1 METANLTIEL
11 DYQLGSKSI
20 YNLREIFCRI
30 ISFYFYKKVVYCKTS
45 RTYDE
50 IAEKWLYSFSS
61 YNQDGIIRLT
71 ESAKS
76 KLLHLSIEKYVGMKL
91 VTHSML
97 AFMSDLSEKIKFYY
111 KPWGV
116 ITEASDIT
124 YEQIQDINNNI
135 LYYEDL
141 YYYFNKSPSVLEMAD
156 TLNIFHT
163 EFDNYV
169 VVKRSCPISKMMK
182 VLGDILLNK

>member
-30 ISFYFYKKVVYCKTS
+30 ISFYFYKKVDYCKIS

-50 IAEKWLYSFSS
+50 IEEKWIYSFSS
-61 YNQDGIIRLT
+61 YNGDGIIKLT
-71 ESAKS
+71 EAAKT

-91 VTHSML
+91 VSHSIL
-97 AFMSDLSEKIKFYY
+97 AFMSDVSEKVKFHY

-116 ITEASDIT
+116 IAEASNIT
-124 YEQIQDINNNI
+124 YEQIQI
-135 LYYEDL
+135 LDSHVKYYDTM
-141 YYYFNKSPSVLEMAD
+141 YYYFNKSPSVLEMSD
-156 TLNIFHT
+156 RLNIFHT
-163 EFDNYV
+163 EFDSYV
-169 VVKRSCPISKMMK
+169 VVKRDYPINEMMT
-182 VLGDILLNK
+182 VLGNILLSI